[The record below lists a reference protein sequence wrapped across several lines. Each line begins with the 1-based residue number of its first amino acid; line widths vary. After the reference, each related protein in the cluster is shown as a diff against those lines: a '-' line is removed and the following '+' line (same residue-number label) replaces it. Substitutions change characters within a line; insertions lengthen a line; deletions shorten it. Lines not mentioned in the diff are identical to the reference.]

1 MFLIHTI
8 NECKYSTILIQ
19 KLISNPVIALVINRD
34 FSNFQVKTKVM
45 EDLKAELYS
54 KTDINKESVRIRNE
68 LMADK
73 PLLEYVEKSIKWLEQ
88 NQNSTFISR
97 LEPLENVIYLK

>member
-1 MFLIHTI
+1 MFLIPTTK
-8 NECKYSTILIQ
+8 ECKYSTILIPQ
-19 KLISNPVIALVINRD
+19 LISNPVIALVINRD

>member
-8 NECKYSTILIQ
+8 KECKYSEPGNCTSDKRFI
-19 KLISNPVIALVINRD
+19 INRD

>member
-1 MFLIHTI
+1 MFLIPMTK
-8 NECKYSTILIQ
+8 ECKYSTILIQ
-19 KLISNPVIALVINRD
+19 QLISNPVIALVINRG

-97 LEPLENVIYLK
+97 LEPLENVIYFK

>member
-1 MFLIHTI
+1 MFLIHTTK
-8 NECKYSTILIQ
+8 ECKFSTILIPQ
-19 KLISNPVIALVINRD
+19 LISNLVIGLVINRD

>member
-1 MFLIHTI
+1 MFLIPTTK
-8 NECKYSTILIQ
+8 ECKCSTILIPQ
-19 KLISNPVIALVINRD
+19 LISNPVITLVINRD

>member
-1 MFLIHTI
+1 MVGRPAWCH
-8 NECKYSTILIQ
+8 ILTE
-19 KLISNPVIALVINRD
+19 KSFDSVIALVIKRK
-34 FSNFQVKTKVM
+34 FSNFQVKKKVM

-54 KTDINKESVRIRNE
+54 KFDINKESVRIKNE